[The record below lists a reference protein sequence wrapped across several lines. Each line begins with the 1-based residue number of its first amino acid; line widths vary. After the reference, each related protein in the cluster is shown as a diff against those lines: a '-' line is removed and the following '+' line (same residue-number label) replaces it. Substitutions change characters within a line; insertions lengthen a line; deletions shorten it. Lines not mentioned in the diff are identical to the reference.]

1 MKENFDTALIAIE
14 SKEEAERLA
23 AVLKVNNIDSDVG
36 RCASDIY
43 AVGAK
48 RFTYII
54 YVRDK
59 DRELSAEIAKR
70 FVSSR
75 A

>member
-1 MKENFDTALIAIE
+1 MMDRFDSALIALE
-14 SKEEAERLA
+14 KKEEAERLQ
-23 AVLKVNNIDSDVG
+23 AVLKVNNIGSDVV
-36 RCASDIY
+36 RSASDIY

-54 YVRDK
+54 YVKEEDM
-59 DRELSAEIAKR
+59 ELSAEIAKR

-75 A
+75 L

>member
-1 MKENFDTALIAIE
+1 MERFDTALIAIE
-14 SKEEAERLA
+14 SKEDAKRLQ
-23 AVLKVNNIDSDVG
+23 AVLKVNNIESDAV
-36 RCASDIY
+36 RSASDIY

-54 YVRDK
+54 YVK
-59 DRELSAEIAKR
+59 EEDRELSAEIAKR

-75 A
+75 L

>member
-1 MKENFDTALIAIE
+1 MMDRFDTALIAIE
-14 SKEEAERLA
+14 AKEEAERLR
-23 AVLKVNNIDSDVG
+23 AVLKVNNIESDVV
-36 RCASDIY
+36 RSASDIY

-54 YVRDK
+54 YVKEEDS
-59 DRELSAEIAKR
+59 ELAAEIARR

-75 A
+75 L

>member
-1 MKENFDTALIAIE
+1 MMGRFDTALIAIE
-14 SKEEAERLA
+14 AKEEAERLR
-23 AVLKVNNIDSDVG
+23 AVLKVNNIESDVV
-36 RCASDIY
+36 RSASDIY

-54 YVRDK
+54 YVKEEDS
-59 DRELSAEIAKR
+59 ELAAEIARR

-75 A
+75 L